1 MNLLVLI
8 NGYKTKLKSVFLV
21 SFLVVLSG
29 CSLSGKK
36 IYQTE
41 QGAIRGYD
49 PVAYFIDNKA
59 VAGDRHFTSTSLIN
73 KQLVTWHFSSLQNKQ
88 LFERD
93 PEKYTP
99 QYGGYCAYA
108 MSYGLVVSSDPHA
121 FSIIDDKLY
130 LNYSLSVRDKWLKS
144 PQQFIKEA
152 DVKWQEKG
160 NEPNSKP
167 A

>member
-1 MNLLVLI
+1 MNLSILI
-8 NGYKTKLKSVFLV
+8 DGYKTKIKSALLMCVLV
-21 SFLVVLSG
+21 ILSG

-49 PVAYFIDNKA
+49 PVAYFIENKA
-59 VAGDRHFTSTSLIN
+59 VAGDSRFTSKSSLN
-73 KQLVTWHFSSLQNKQ
+73 TQDVTWYFSSLENKQ
-88 LFERD
+88 LFERE

-121 FSIIDDKLY
+121 FSIIDQKLY
-130 LNYSLSVRDKWLKS
+130 LNYSLNVRDKWLKA

-152 DVKWQEKG
+152 DIKWQQKR
-160 NEPNSKP
+160 N
-167 A
+167 